1 MKTKI
6 YTREWF
12 YNAGIIGFLRILE
25 HNQKD
30 FVTIGENYIEFDTK
44 YLKDFA
50 QDYFQYF
57 FDIYNVAKKTAER
70 IETSFCKIENYLEEA
85 NHNEK
90 DGDGKEIQKKI
101 KAEKKY
107 IKAILKSQL
116 DKIKKIDEEIYD
128 VMQQQ
133 YEQIEQA
140 NTKQELEN
148 IKEILKKEIEKPKI
162 NERITMNLFKSIL
175 SKNYFGQP
183 SFLNVVK
190 TSLSYQ
196 EQQDVMY
203 KDYISNIIETDFLQE
218 IINGTYQIEQIKKYI
233 EQQNPEL
240 LTKEMLQIYQTIRKK
255 YIEKNKSLEELQNYI
270 QEKVFSTCYMCEN
283 EHTITANYSESNFAP
298 LAISSDNMK
307 NFFWNQN
314 AEFPVCDIC
323 KLILFCIPAGI
334 TTTTKVIKEQGQT
347 KYKEKEILTFVNYD
361 TSIEELKQNNNYF
374 SARAKRDKNM
384 ENPYSDLILN
394 IVEQN
399 KKISNWQLENIFIV
413 EFETEYGAYS
423 RMQYFNIKRYVAKFF
438 AQYANTMLTPIKD
451 YSYKL
456 QIIDNILKNKEIKYI
471 INDKLREEL
480 EKDKPFGFYSYL
492 ASKIRVTLHLLK
504 KEGNDVEEEI
514 KKNNA
519 KLTVV
524 YNLGMDMHRDLKKKG
539 EENKIIGY
547 AHKMLNSIRAGNKKE
562 LMDAILRIHISMG
575 KGVSPIFIEIMKDTN
590 IDFEAIGDSFL
601 AGLISEKKEEENK
614 EGKED
619 E

>member
-1 MKTKI
+1 MKTKM

-25 HNQKD
+25 HSQKD
-30 FVTIGENYIEFDTK
+30 FVNIQENYIEFDTK
-44 YLKDFA
+44 DLKDFA

-57 FDIYNVAKKTAER
+57 FDIYNVAKKITE
-70 IETSFCKIENYLEEA
+70 KIEVSFNKIGNYLEQNDSA
-85 NHNEK
+85 
-90 DGDGKEIQKKI
+90 GKEIQNKI
-101 KAEKKY
+101 KSEKKY
-107 IKAILKSQL
+107 IRATLKSQL

-128 VMQQQ
+128 TMQNQ
-133 YEQIEQA
+133 YERIEKA
-140 NTKQELEN
+140 NTVEELEN
-148 IKEILKKEIEKPKI
+148 IKEIIKREIEKPNI

-196 EQQDVMY
+196 EQQEVMY
-203 KDYISNIIETDFLQE
+203 KDYISNIIEIDFLQE
-218 IINGTYQIEQIKKYI
+218 IINGTYEIEEIKEHIKN
-233 EQQNPEL
+233 QKSEL
-240 LTKEMLQIYQTIRKK
+240 LTKEMQQIYHNINKK
-255 YIEKNKSLEELQNYI
+255 YMEKGKPLTEMQNYI

-283 EHTITANYSESNFAP
+283 EHTITGNYSESNFAP

-334 TTTTKVIKEQGQT
+334 TTTTKIIKEQGQT

-361 TSIEELKQNNNYF
+361 ASIEDLKKNNNYF
-374 SARAKRDKNM
+374 SARAKRDKSM
-384 ENPYSDLILN
+384 ENPYSDLIRN

-399 KKISNWQLENIFIV
+399 KKISNWQLENVFIV

-423 RMQYFNIKRYVAKFF
+423 RMQYFNIKRYVGRFF
-438 AQYANTMLTPIKD
+438 VEYANATLVPIKNN
-451 YSYKL
+451 SYKL
-456 QIIDNILKNKEIKYI
+456 QIIDHILKNKELKYI
-471 INDKLREEL
+471 IHDRLREEL

-492 ASKIRVTLHLLK
+492 ASKIRVTLSLLK

-519 KLTVV
+519 KLNVL
-524 YNLGMDMHRDLKKKG
+524 YNIGIEIHQELKKKG
-539 EENKIIGY
+539 EDNKINGY
-547 AHKMLNSIRAGNKKE
+547 AYKMLNSIRAGNKKE
-562 LMDAILRIHISMG
+562 LMDTILRIHISMG
-575 KGVSPIFIEIMKDTN
+575 KEVSPIFIEIMKDSN
-590 IDFEAIGDSFL
+590 LDFEAIGHSFL
-601 AGLISEKKEEENK
+601 AGLISERKEENK
-614 EGKED
+614 EVKVNE
-619 E
+619 

>member
-30 FVTIGENYIEFDTK
+30 FVNIQENYIEFDTK
-44 YLKDFA
+44 DLKDFA

-57 FDIYNVAKKTAER
+57 FDIYNVAKKTTE
-70 IETSFCKIENYLEEA
+70 KIEVSFNKIGNYLGQ
-85 NHNEK
+85 N
-90 DGDGKEIQKKI
+90 DSDGKEIQNKI
-101 KAEKKY
+101 KSEKKY
-107 IKAILKSQL
+107 IRAILKSQL

-128 VMQQQ
+128 TMQNQ
-133 YEQIEQA
+133 YERIEKA
-140 NTKQELEN
+140 NTVEELEN
-148 IKEILKKEIEKPKI
+148 IKKIIKREIEKPNI

-196 EQQDVMY
+196 EQQEVMY
-203 KDYISNIIETDFLQE
+203 KDYISNIIEIDFLQE
-218 IINGTYQIEQIKKYI
+218 IVNGTYEIEEIKEHIKN
-233 EQQNPEL
+233 QKSEL
-240 LTKEMLQIYQTIRKK
+240 LTKEMQQIYHNINKK
-255 YIEKNKSLEELQNYI
+255 YIEKGKPLTEIQNYI

-283 EHTITANYSESNFAP
+283 EHTITGNYSESNFAP

-334 TTTTKVIKEQGQT
+334 TTTTKIIKEQGQT

-361 TSIEELKQNNNYF
+361 TSIEDLKKNNNYF
-374 SARAKRDKNM
+374 SARAKRDKSM
-384 ENPYSDLILN
+384 ENPYSDLIRN

-399 KKISNWQLENIFIV
+399 KKISNWQLENVFIV

-423 RMQYFNIKRYVAKFF
+423 RMQYFNIKRYVGRFF
-438 AQYANTMLTPIKD
+438 VEYANATLVPIKNN
-451 YSYKL
+451 SYKL
-456 QIIDNILKNKEIKYI
+456 QIIDHILKNKELKYI
-471 INDKLREEL
+471 IHDRLREEL

-492 ASKIRVTLHLLK
+492 ASKIRVTLSLLK

-519 KLTVV
+519 KLNVL
-524 YNLGMDMHRDLKKKG
+524 YNIGIEIHQELKKKG
-539 EENKIIGY
+539 EDNKINGY
-547 AHKMLNSIRAGNKKE
+547 AYKMLNSIRAGNKKE
-562 LMDAILRIHISMG
+562 LMDTILRIHISMG
-575 KGVSPIFIEIMKDTN
+575 KEVSPIFIEIMKDSN
-590 IDFEAIGDSFL
+590 LDFEAIGHSFL
-601 AGLISEKKEEENK
+601 AGLISERKEENK
-614 EGKED
+614 EVKVNE
-619 E
+619 

>member
-44 YLKDFA
+44 HLKDFA

-57 FDIYNVAKKTAER
+57 FDIYNVAKKTTER

-90 DGDGKEIQKKI
+90 DSKEIQKKI

-107 IKAILKSQL
+107 IRAILKSQL

-203 KDYISNIIETDFLQE
+203 KDYISNIIETDFLQG

-240 LTKEMLQIYQTIRKK
+240 LTKEMLQIYQTIRKR
-255 YIEKNKSLEELQNYI
+255 YIEKNKSLEEIQNYI

-283 EHTITANYSESNFAP
+283 EHIITANYSESNFAP

-423 RMQYFNIKRYVAKFF
+423 RMQYFNIKRYVARFF

-480 EKDKPFGFYSYL
+480 EKDRPFGFYSYL

-519 KLTVV
+519 KLTVL
-524 YNLGMDMHRDLKKKG
+524 YNLGMDMHKDLKKKG
-539 EENKIIGY
+539 EENKINGY
-547 AHKMLNSIRAGNKKE
+547 AYKMLNSIRAGNKKE
-562 LMDAILRIHISMG
+562 LMDTILRIHISMG
-575 KGVSPIFIEIMKDTN
+575 KEVSPIFIEIMKDAS
-590 IDFEAIGDSFL
+590 IDFEAIGHSFL

-614 EGKED
+614 EGKKD

>member
-25 HNQKD
+25 HSQKD
-30 FVTIGENYIEFDTK
+30 FVNIQENYIEFDTK
-44 YLKDFA
+44 DLKDFA

-57 FDIYNVAKKTAER
+57 FDIYNVAKKITE
-70 IETSFCKIENYLEEA
+70 KIEVSFNKIGNYLEQNDSA
-85 NHNEK
+85 
-90 DGDGKEIQKKI
+90 GKEIQNKI
-101 KAEKKY
+101 KSEKKY
-107 IKAILKSQL
+107 IRATLKSQL

-128 VMQQQ
+128 TMQNQ
-133 YEQIEQA
+133 YERIEKA
-140 NTKQELEN
+140 NTVEELEN
-148 IKEILKKEIEKPKI
+148 IKEIIKREIEKPNI

-196 EQQDVMY
+196 EQQEVMY
-203 KDYISNIIETDFLQE
+203 KDYISNIIEIDFLQE
-218 IINGTYQIEQIKKYI
+218 IINGTYEIEEIKEHIKN
-233 EQQNPEL
+233 QKSEL
-240 LTKEMLQIYQTIRKK
+240 LTKEMQQIYHNINKK
-255 YIEKNKSLEELQNYI
+255 YMEKGKPLTEMQNYI

-283 EHTITANYSESNFAP
+283 EHTITGNYSESNFAP

-334 TTTTKVIKEQGQT
+334 TTTTKIIKEQGQT

-361 TSIEELKQNNNYF
+361 ASIEDLKKNNNYF
-374 SARAKRDKNM
+374 SARAKRDKSM
-384 ENPYSDLILN
+384 ENPYSDLIRN

-399 KKISNWQLENIFIV
+399 KKISNWQLENVFIV

-423 RMQYFNIKRYVAKFF
+423 RMQYFNIKRYVGRFF
-438 AQYANTMLTPIKD
+438 VEYANATLVPIKNN
-451 YSYKL
+451 SYKL
-456 QIIDNILKNKEIKYI
+456 QIIDHILKNKELKYI
-471 INDKLREEL
+471 IHDRLREEL

-492 ASKIRVTLHLLK
+492 ASKIRVTLSLLK

-519 KLTVV
+519 KLNVL
-524 YNLGMDMHRDLKKKG
+524 YNIGIEIHQELKKKG
-539 EENKIIGY
+539 EDNKINGY
-547 AHKMLNSIRAGNKKE
+547 AYKMLNSIRAGNKKE
-562 LMDAILRIHISMG
+562 LMDTILRIHISMG
-575 KGVSPIFIEIMKDTN
+575 KEVSPIFIEIMKDSN
-590 IDFEAIGDSFL
+590 LDFEAIGHSFL
-601 AGLISEKKEEENK
+601 AGLISERKEENK
-614 EGKED
+614 EVKVNE
-619 E
+619 

>member
-30 FVTIGENYIEFDTK
+30 FVNIQENYIEFDTK

-57 FDIYNVAKKTAER
+57 FDTYNVAKNTTEKIESSLKK
-70 IETSFCKIENYLEEA
+70 IETYLEQ
-85 NHNEK
+85 NNQEK
-90 DGDGKEIQKKI
+90 KELQNKI
-101 KAEKKY
+101 KSEKKY
-107 IKAILKSQL
+107 IKTSLKTQL
-116 DKIKKIDEEIYD
+116 DKIKKIDEEIYQ
-128 VMQQQ
+128 VMQNQ
-133 YEQIEQA
+133 YEQIDKASTIE
-140 NTKQELEN
+140 ELEN
-148 IKEILKKEIEKPKI
+148 IKEIIKTEIKKPKI
-162 NERITMNLFKSIL
+162 NERITMNLFKNIL

-203 KDYISNIIETDFLQE
+203 KDYISNIIEIDFLQE
-218 IINGTYQIEQIKKYI
+218 IVEGTYEIKEIKEHIEK
-233 EQQNPEL
+233 QNSER
-240 LTKEMLQIYQTIRKK
+240 LTKEMLQIYNTIHKK
-255 YIEKNKSLEELQNYI
+255 YIEKNKELIEIQNYI

-283 EHTITANYSESNFAP
+283 EHSITGNYSESNFAP
-298 LAISSDNMK
+298 LAISSDNMR

-334 TTTTKVIKEQGQT
+334 TTTTKIIKEKEKGQT
-347 KYKEKEILTFVNYD
+347 KYKEKEILTFINYD
-361 TSIEELKQNNNYF
+361 TSIEKLKKENNYF
-374 SARAKRDKNM
+374 SARAKREKNM

-394 IVEQN
+394 IVEEN
-399 KKISNWQLENIFIV
+399 KELSNWQLENIFIV

-438 AQYANTMLTPIKD
+438 VEYANTMLTPMKD

-456 QIIDNILKNKEIKYI
+456 QIIDDILKNKEIKYI
-471 INDKLREEL
+471 INDRLREEL
-480 EKDKPFGFYSYL
+480 KKERPFGFYSYL
-492 ASKIRVTLHLLK
+492 ASRIRVTLQLLK
-504 KEGNDVEEEI
+504 KEGNNVEAEI

-519 KLTVV
+519 KLTVL
-524 YNLGMDMHRDLKKKG
+524 YNLGMEMHQDLKKKG
-539 EENKIIGY
+539 EENKINGY
-547 AHKMLNSIRAGNKKE
+547 AYKMLNSIRAGNKKE
-562 LMDAILRIHISMG
+562 LMDTILRIHISMG
-575 KGVSPIFIEIMKDTN
+575 KEVSPIFIEIMKDSN
-590 IDFEAIGDSFL
+590 IDFEAIGHSFL
-601 AGLISEKKEEENK
+601 AGLISERKEENK
-614 EGKED
+614 EVKVNE
-619 E
+619 